1 MEWLNY
7 HHLYYFWVVAREGNL
22 TRAAERLHL
31 APSTVSAQ
39 VRTLEDTLDVR
50 LFNREGRGLVLTEQ
64 GRMARS
70 YCDEI
75 FGTGRELLAAL
86 REGDGRDRTTR
97 LRVGVAD
104 IVHRWLVH
112 RVLTM
117 GAKPEVHLVC
127 RSSPP
132 ERLVADLA
140 VHALDLVITDS
151 PVGLAADLQVQ
162 SQLLGS
168 TPVILVGTAELVESR
183 RDDFPRS
190 LDGAPVLLPAH
201 GTALRRDL
209 ETWFDERDLRPLVIA
224 EFEDSGVMKAFGR
237 DGAGLFPI
245 PAAVADEVCNL
256 YGVQILDEF
265 EGLVERVY
273 AITPNR
279 DIHPLVG
286 TIVTDARADLAR
298 DDAQ

>member
-1 MEWLNY
+1 MDWLNY

-39 VRTLEDTLDVR
+39 VRTLEDTLDVQ
-50 LFNREGRGLVLTEQ
+50 LFTREGRGLALTKR
-64 GRMARS
+64 GRMART

-75 FGTGRELLAAL
+75 FGTGRALLAAL
-86 REGDGRDRTTR
+86 RKDDARDHPTY

-104 IVHRWLVH
+104 MVHRWLVH

-117 GAKPEVHLVC
+117 GARPEVHLVC

-140 VHALDLVITDS
+140 VHELDLVITDS
-151 PVGLAADLQVQ
+151 PVGLATDLQVQ

-168 TPVILVGTAELVESR
+168 TPVILAGTTELVEPR
-183 RDDFPRS
+183 REAFPRS
-190 LDGAPVLLPAH
+190 LDGAPLLLPH
-201 GTALRRDL
+201 GTALRPDL
-209 ETWFDERDLRPLVIA
+209 ETWFDELDLRPLVIA

-245 PAAVADEVCNL
+245 PSAVADEVCDV
-256 YGVQILDEF
+256 YDVQILGEL

-273 AITPNR
+273 AITPHR
-279 DIHPLVG
+279 DIHPLVD
-286 TIVTDARADLAR
+286 TVISDARADLA
-298 DDAQ
+298 